1 MAALPLQEELTFYN
15 ILNSFRLEYFK
26 ILLVYYCILKKNKK
40 KINAGLVSIRDLF
53 PKHKNIN

>member
-26 ILLVYYCILKKNKK
+26 ILLVYYCILKKKNK
-40 KINAGLVSIRDLF
+40 
-53 PKHKNIN
+53 